1 MQEPHGANPGILQ
14 CHSQNPALPTPEPRG
29 ANSGVPRRRSRWD
42 PRHSRLTCEQ
52 EGDQAGFL
60 GQEELEAGAAEH
72 VFHHGLGA
80 AGALQERQ
88 ELLRLLC
95 VLRKNG
101 NSETPPGIP
110 RPPGTPTCQGWEL
123 LVPCASWDVRSGHG
137 DERFQL
143 GMGPVPQTQPKSIPK
158 PQMYPKTHLKIWP
171 KIPNSSRNNPKCI
184 PKHIPNRSQNASQNT
199 VKNRKYIPK

>member
-1 MQEPHGANPGILQ
+1 MLSIPSPHNADPGNPMVPIPGPRGANPGILQ

-29 ANSGVPRRRSRWD
+29 ANSGVLRRRSRWD

-101 NSETPPGIP
+101 NSETPPWNSQTP
-110 RPPGTPTCQGWEL
+110 RNPDLPGLGD
-123 LVPCASWDVRSGHG
+123 PCPLC
-137 DERFQL
+137 QL
-143 GMGPVPQTQPKSIPK
+143 GCE
-158 PQMYPKTHLKIWP
+158 IWAW
-171 KIPNSSRNNPKCI
+171 R
-184 PKHIPNRSQNASQNT
+184 
-199 VKNRKYIPK
+199 